1 MQNKEHP
8 CEKLRERINKEN
20 KQTEEG
26 KNLKEIKAMLPKGID
41 EIKIVEIVNTSKKLS
56 TYLVCFWVWGVI
68 SDHFQNHQN
77 DPFNLLTWLK

>member
-8 CEKLRERINKEN
+8 CEKLRERINNEN
-20 KQTEEG
+20 KEREEG

-56 TYLVCFWVWGVI
+56 I
-68 SDHFQNHQN
+68 
-77 DPFNLLTWLK
+77 